1 MMAFVVVGL
10 TALVASGLTFFTG
23 FGLGTLL
30 LPAFALFFPP
40 GVAVTLTA
48 IAHFLNG
55 LFKLVLVGKHT
66 HWRTVVRFGGPAVV
80 AAIVGARVLLWLS
93 DLAPLATYI
102 LGQRQLVVTPVKLV
116 IAVLMLLFAAAEV
129 SRKVKG
135 AQLDSKWMPIG
146 GVVSGFFGG
155 LSGHQ
160 GAFRSAFLVRA
171 GLDPKAFIGTGAM
184 IAALIDISRL
194 SVYFSGDAL
203 EHVGANTGIVVTATV
218 AAFVGALIGN
228 RLLHKV
234 TMRSIQIAVAVML
247 TLIALGLGSGLI

>member
-1 MMAFVVVGL
+1 MAYLVVGL
-10 TALVASGLTFFTG
+10 TALLASGLTFFTG

-48 IAHFLNG
+48 IAHFING

-66 HWRTVVRFGGPAVV
+66 HWRTVARFGVPAIV

-93 DLAPLATYI
+93 DLAPLATYD

-135 AQLDSKWMPIG
+135 AQLDSKWMSVG
-146 GVVSGFFGG
+146 GIVSGFFGG

-171 GLDPKAFIGTGAM
+171 GLDP
-184 IAALIDISRL
+184 R
-194 SVYFSGDAL
+194 
-203 EHVGANTGIVVTATV
+203 
-218 AAFVGALIGN
+218 
-228 RLLHKV
+228 
-234 TMRSIQIAVAVML
+234 RSSAPAP
-247 TLIALGLGSGLI
+247 